1 MSTVID
7 TIGDLTDA
15 WQMQDAIAT
24 VVNACGHEVWN
35 LHSSGGA
42 FVLET
47 GTHLTDEAISS
58 LCAQLPLSA
67 DYGGEGTRGTIIIVT
82 P

>member
-1 MSTVID
+1 MDSID
-7 TIGDLTDA
+7 DLTDA
-15 WQMQDAIAT
+15 WQTQDAIAT
-24 VVNACGHEVWN
+24 VVNACGHEVWD

-47 GTHLTDEAISS
+47 CAHLTDAEISS
-58 LCAQLPLSA
+58 LCAQLPLNP
-67 DYGGEGTRGTIIIVT
+67 DYGGEGTRGTILLLT

>member
-1 MSTVID
+1 MA
-7 TIGDLTDA
+7 DA
-15 WQMQDAIAT
+15 RRHCHRGQRLRPRG
-24 VVNACGHEVWN
+24 V
-35 LHSSGGA
+35 A

>member
-1 MSTVID
+1 MDSID
-7 TIGDLTDA
+7 DFTDA
-15 WQMQDAIAT
+15 WQTQDAIAT
-24 VVNACGHEVWN
+24 VVNACGHEVWG
-35 LHSSGGA
+35 LHCSGGA

-47 GTHLTDEAISS
+47 CTHLTDEAISS
-58 LCAQLPLSA
+58 LCAQLPLTA